1 MFEYRSSL
9 DKIKLKMQVRTR
21 RHLYGIMKGQ
31 RPHLEYIFEFAMKR
45 DYYYDGY
52 DIPMYKA
59 RKGSCLRNRV
69 YHKRLGGGSYDKDTS
84 LYVGYDYSPSL
95 NVIRQDTIVVEFN
108 PNKSL
113 DMFNNMM
120 EYFDCVDSEVL
131 SYDVAFDF
139 DGLDRFNVM
148 VFGKYDLMTIGDNS
162 TNTLYVS
169 PKEKASGR
177 IKVYQKDVERHKK
190 GVNIEKTLR
199 IECSFKRKYD
209 AADIVNRLSSLY
221 YHHETERRVSMNAM
235 EFLFLNAPPSLRK
248 QALTLM
254 GSQARAKYN
263 KLSWQ
268 QGATPL
274 FRTLGADE
282 LNETIQRL
290 LAPYIFNHYEYDVFA
305 CDTLPPYVDRDGV
318 VADYI

>member
-9 DKIKLKMQVRTR
+9 DKIKLKMHVRTR
-21 RHLYGIMKGQ
+21 RHIYGIMKGQ

-45 DYYYDGY
+45 DYASDGY

-59 RKGSCLRNRV
+59 RKGTCLCNRV
-69 YHKRLGGGSYDKDTS
+69 YHKRIDDVSYDKDTS
-84 LYVGYDYSPSL
+84 LYVGYNYSPSL
-95 NVIRQDTIVVEFN
+95 NVISQNTIVVEFN

-113 DMFNNMM
+113 DMFNDMM
-120 EYFDCVDSEVL
+120 EYFDLVDSEVL
-131 SYDVAFDF
+131 SYDVAWDF
-139 DGLDRFNVM
+139 AGLDRYNVM

-190 GVNIEKTLR
+190 GVNFDKTLR

-209 AADIVNRLSSLY
+209 APDIVNRLSSLY
-221 YHHETERRVSMNAM
+221 YHHETERLESMSAM
-235 EFLFLNAPPSLRK
+235 EFLFLNASPSLRK
-248 QALTLM
+248 QALSLM

-268 QGATPL
+268 QGASPL
-274 FRTLGADE
+274 FQTLGTDE
-282 LNETIQRL
+282 LNDTIERL
-290 LAPYIFNHYEYDVFA
+290 LAPYIFHHYEYDIFA
-305 CDTLPPYVDRDGV
+305 CDSLPPYVDRDGA